1 MTFISPPL
9 DLFKPLRAGWAI
21 VTAIAVHLLFALS
34 FVIVLAMATSRAQ
47 AQDVV
52 CEGNN
57 LLDIM
62 ALEQPDALAELEA
75 EAAKIPNGDSLLW
88 RVDKGG
94 TEPSWLYGTMHV
106 ADPRVLEMN
115 ESARSAYDNADTV
128 VVELTEVTNLEAA
141 MAGLMADPGLTML
154 PDGKTLQDLLDK
166 EDLAEIEAILMD
178 RGIPMTFVSR
188 MKPWMVFSL
197 ISVPECELA
206 RRSKGEDFLDKQLA
220 TGALERGKAL
230 KGLETLKEQLAV
242 LSGLPLDMQAV
253 LLADTA
259 ALGTVLNDA
268 TTTMTELYLEGKVG
282 MIMPLLQSATVDP
295 NADEDRTGV
304 YAKFEQDLIQS
315 RNHTMAERAR
325 PMLNKGNAF
334 VAVGALHLPGEEGLV
349 QLLRNDG
356 YTVTAIR

>member
-1 MTFISPPL
+1 MTFISPSL
-9 DLFKPLRAGWAI
+9 DLFKPVRTSWAI

-34 FVIVLAMATSRAQ
+34 FVIVLAMATTRAQ
-47 AQDVV
+47 AQEVV

-57 LLDIM
+57 LLEVL
-62 ALEQPDALAELEA
+62 AREQPDLLAEIEA

-88 RVDKGG
+88 RIEKDG
-94 TEPSWLYGTMHV
+94 TKPSWLYGTMHV
-106 ADPRVLEMN
+106 ADPRVLEMKK
-115 ESARSAYDNADTV
+115 SARAAYDNADTV
-128 VVELTEVTNLEAA
+128 VVELAEVTNLQGA

-166 EDLAEIEAILMD
+166 EDLAEIEAILEE

-197 ISVPECELA
+197 ISIPECELV
-206 RRSKGEDFLDKQLA
+206 RRSRGEEFLDKQLA

-230 KGLETLKEQLAV
+230 KGLETVKEQLSV
-242 LSGLPLDMQAV
+242 LSGLPLDVQAV

-259 ALGTVLNDA
+259 ALGPVLNDA
-268 TTTMTELYLEGKVG
+268 TTTMTELYLEGNLG

-295 NADEDRTGV
+295 NAAEDKTGA

-315 RNHTMAERAR
+315 RNHTMAERAQ
-325 PMLNKGNAF
+325 PMLNDGNVF

-349 QLLRNDG
+349 QLLRNNG
-356 YTVTAIR
+356 FTVTAVR